1 MSFPGVIIRETNVA
15 TAVAETNKTLYDVVD
30 EDFYEDEYSI
40 RLSRAPANGT
50 TVEIDVTSIAVAADK
65 KGSMFTP
72 IYRNTSERVQ
82 VEINGSVT
90 TKLVFTSD
98 NWSDEVLLR
107 ITAID
112 DEYEEGVDW
121 LNFASQPST
130 LVRIFCCFTLILL
143 FAFSFNIANLQL
155 SGRLFT
161 AQGLIQGPIFISG
174 GDSPY
179 VPPLG
184 NPLMLPNETNPDEF
198 IVPPDADFSLLE
210 EGFSN
215 SLVLEENQV
224 DTVIFNNY
232 FN

>member
-1 MSFPGVIIRETNVA
+1 MFPCLLSLLGVIIRETNVA

-65 KGSMFTP
+65 EGSIFTP
-72 IYRNTSERVQ
+72 NYRNTSERVQ

-90 TKLVFTSD
+90 TTLVFTSD

-130 LVRIFCCFTLILL
+130 LVRTIYRF
-143 FAFSFNIANLQL
+143 FSDCVLH
-155 SGRLFT
+155 
-161 AQGLIQGPIFISG
+161 
-174 GDSPY
+174 
-179 VPPLG
+179 
-184 NPLMLPNETNPDEF
+184 
-198 IVPPDADFSLLE
+198 
-210 EGFSN
+210 
-215 SLVLEENQV
+215 LVLVLLICNCLDNFLLHRV
-224 DTVIFNNY
+224 
-232 FN
+232 